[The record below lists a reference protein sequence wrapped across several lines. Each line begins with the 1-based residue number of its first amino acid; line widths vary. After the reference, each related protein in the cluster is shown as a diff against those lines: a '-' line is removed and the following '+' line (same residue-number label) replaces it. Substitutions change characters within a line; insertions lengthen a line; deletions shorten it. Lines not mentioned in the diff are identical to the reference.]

1 MSEQRNGLTF
11 GLTVSLFFFHSQSIM
26 MLLCCSFLCLRC
38 CPFCVWHLEKCWT
51 HSCPVSSVHKT
62 THASDLS
69 SYSTHF
75 PCLCS
80 LSWAHTGSLAL
91 LEGSVC
97 VKYHKHCHI
106 FRGHSNTGTAKR
118 CKVFFLTVTLQLS
131 QVVTAGRIIFTNHL
145 LIATDQNKKKRKRC
159 RFSPLWNWCSGCY
172 VQPIRGTD
180 YRGLVFTDTEQQSAP
195 AAAAQLTW
203 AKASCF
209 QPLTKI
215 HKCSKQFRDNQLNQ
229 WHQYGL
235 KTAQVRSLNC
245 LTNKWL
251 RTFGSTPTWPS
262 SLSNLVTWLPSL
274 LLS

>member
-11 GLTVSLFFFHSQSIM
+11 GLTMSLFFFHSQSIM

-62 THASDLS
+62 THALDLS

-118 CKVFFLTVTLQLS
+118 CKVFFLTVNTAAVSSGDCWQNHFYKSFIDCNRPEQKEEKKVQIFSSLEFMFWLLCAANQRDWLQRACFYRYRATKRSSCCCPAYMS
-131 QVVTAGRIIFTNHL
+131 QSFM
-145 LIATDQNKKKRKRC
+145 
-159 RFSPLWNWCSGCY
+159 F
-172 VQPIRGTD
+172 
-180 YRGLVFTDTEQQSAP
+180 SAP
-195 AAAAQLTW
+195 DENTQV
-203 AKASCF
+203 F
-209 QPLTKI
+209 QAI
-215 HKCSKQFRDNQLNQ
+215 
-229 WHQYGL
+229 
-235 KTAQVRSLNC
+235 
-245 LTNKWL
+245 
-251 RTFGSTPTWPS
+251 
-262 SLSNLVTWLPSL
+262 
-274 LLS
+274 

>member
-1 MSEQRNGLTF
+1 MVSHLVWQCRFSSFTLSLLWCYCVALSYVCGVVLFVYDTWRNAEHIAVLLVLYIKLLTHQTFPVTVHISLACVPCLELIQDPLHCLRAAFVWNITNTVTYFVVTATLEQPN
-11 GLTVSLFFFHSQSIM
+11 VAKFFF
-26 MLLCCSFLCLRC
+26 LLL
-38 CPFCVWHLEKCWT
+38 
-51 HSCPVSSVHKT
+51 
-62 THASDLS
+62 
-69 SYSTHF
+69 
-75 PCLCS
+75 
-80 LSWAHTGSLAL
+80 
-91 LEGSVC
+91 
-97 VKYHKHCHI
+97 
-106 FRGHSNTGTAKR
+106 
-118 CKVFFLTVTLQLS
+118 TLQLS

-245 LTNKWL
+245 LTNKSL